1 MFKLYLRIIAHW
13 FSHTRLRNRKE
24 NKIVRL
30 VSPRALPK
38 RLRIVASTLVRDRQ
52 RTRRQRRSHILTPR
66 IPDPW
71 ARRRSA
77 RRKHSTRDKTQAK
90 ALAHASTSRPSRR
103 HHAALRR
110 RTTAPTRTKT
120 LTNNLSVVSA
130 SHRSS
135 PPLDPAHTGVKPST
149 RRSAAR
155 EPPLHHR
162 ARIGRSLLTQISR
175 RVASRRRYAPSAGA
189 LAVVGRVRG
198 PNVVVSH
205 VCSVFTCACALRV
218 AKRRIPP
225 RARARARGQS
235 SQVARG
241 RHVCPVLKKTS
252 VFWFVNGQYT
262 HRIGS

>member
-38 RLRIVASTLVRDRQ
+38 RLRIVASTLVRARQ

-155 EPPLHHR
+155 EPLHR
-162 ARIGRSLLTQISR
+162 ARIGRSLLTQS

-235 SQVARG
+235 VPGRARATCVPG
-241 RHVCPVLKKTS
+241 FEKKRQFS
-252 VFWFVNGQYT
+252 
-262 HRIGS
+262 GS

>member
-13 FSHTRLRNRKE
+13 FSHTRLRSRKE

-71 ARRRSA
+71 ARRRGA

-90 ALAHASTSRPSRR
+90 ALAHATTSRPSRR

-155 EPPLHHR
+155 EPLHR

-175 RVASRRRYAPSAGA
+175 RVASSIRTIGGSPCRSWPGERPKRRCVPCLLGLYVCVRVTRRGKADPTQGA
-189 LAVVGRVRG
+189 RASSRSVSGRVR
-198 PNVVVSH
+198 H
-205 VCSVFTCACALRV
+205 TCV
-218 AKRRIPP
+218 PGFEKKRQFS
-225 RARARARGQS
+225 G
-235 SQVARG
+235 
-241 RHVCPVLKKTS
+241 L
-252 VFWFVNGQYT
+252 
-262 HRIGS
+262 